1 MKDVVTAALHVK
13 SNAHAPYSKYKVGAA
28 VETEDGTIVSG
39 CNVESSS
46 YGLTACA
53 ERVALH
59 SAIAQGYK
67 KFKTLVIATRNG
79 AAPCGACRQII
90 WELCGNI
97 PITLIDENG
106 KQVIMNSSDLLPHP
120 FDNQSLTK

>member
-1 MKDVVTAALHVK
+1 MKDVVTAALQVK

-28 VETEDGTIVSG
+28 VETENGTIVSG

-46 YGLTACA
+46 YGLTTCA

-59 SAIAQGYK
+59 SAIALGYK

-106 KQVIMNSSDLLPHP
+106 KQVIMNSSELLPHP
-120 FDNQSLTK
+120 FDNQSLTE

>member
-97 PITLIDENG
+97 PIILIDDHG
-106 KQVIMNSSDLLPHP
+106 KQVIMNSRDLLPHP
-120 FDNQSLTK
+120 FDNQSLTE

>member
-28 VETEDGTIVSG
+28 VETEDGTIISG

-97 PITLIDENG
+97 PIILIDDHG
-106 KQVIMNSSDLLPHP
+106 KQVIMNSRDLLPHP